1 MDPGLLTETEP
12 LSGRILK
19 GRFPFQGGVLRG
31 SEEARDF
38 QSGIP
43 NRSSQATKP
52 AERSGR
58 RGDSGAKAED
68 VVPVFARRAH
78 AVDRGMEGH
87 HGLGHGFSGVIEVEA
102 AMEDAGLG
110 HQVG

>member
-1 MDPGLLTETEP
+1 MGDFLPRRRLYEVPSRLGSFSVWDSEQEFPGDEV
-12 LSGRILK
+12 S
-19 GRFPFQGGVLRG
+19 GGVR
-31 SEEARDF
+31 
-38 QSGIP
+38 
-43 NRSSQATKP
+43 TK
-52 AERSGR
+52 
-58 RGDSGAKAED
+58 GDSGAKAED

>member
-1 MDPGLLTETEP
+1 MGDFLPRRRLYEVPSRLGSFSVWDSEQEFPGDEV
-12 LSGRILK
+12 S
-19 GRFPFQGGVLRG
+19 GGVR
-31 SEEARDF
+31 
-38 QSGIP
+38 
-43 NRSSQATKP
+43 TK
-52 AERSGR
+52 
-58 RGDSGAKAED
+58 GDSGAKAED

-87 HGLGHGFSGVIEVEA
+87 HGPGHGFSGVIEVEA